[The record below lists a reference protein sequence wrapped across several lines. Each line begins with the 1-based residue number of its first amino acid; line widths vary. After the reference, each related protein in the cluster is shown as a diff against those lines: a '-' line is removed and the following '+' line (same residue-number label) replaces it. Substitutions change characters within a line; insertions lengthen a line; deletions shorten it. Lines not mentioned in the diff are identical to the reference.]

1 MKPLSRDELVY
12 GFTPEPG
19 LVALEHAPGDE
30 ADAVTLFLRRDGQ
43 LTTRQEPFAPFLWLT
58 QARFLDGFEPAPILT
73 PLAGD
78 NPYAILARF
87 PTWAALERA
96 LGHLRKSTGRTLSD
110 PAAPYFV
117 LRDPVQQFMLDTGR
131 TSFRDLLLTD
141 LNFLFLDIE
150 TDCAPGREFSNP
162 DREEDRI
169 LAIALADGQ
178 GWQKILDGRD
188 LDEKTMLK
196 EFVRLVRLRNP
207 DVVAGHNLFK
217 FDLPYL
223 ETRARR
229 CRVPLT
235 LGRDGSK
242 PQTHA
247 SRFNAAERVVSYPR
261 THLQGRHVVD
271 TYLLALIYDVSH
283 RAMEGHSLKA
293 VARHFGVAA
302 PHRTHIDGREIAH
315 AFRHDHAAFVRY
327 AADDIRETAAI
338 TPILLAASYAQ
349 SQILPIPLETVCVR
363 GNAGKIEALLL
374 REYLRAR
381 HSLPAPEP
389 ARTFEGGY
397 ADLFFEGLARDVHH
411 CDVRSLYPS
420 LLLREGR
427 HPRHDSLGVFLQLL
441 SHLRDFRIEA
451 KTRAVEPGIAPAA
464 AGRWHALQT
473 TFKILINSFY
483 GYLGFPQARFNDFD
497 LAATITEQGRNLLRG
512 MVDKLRALGA
522 MPIEIDTDGIYFTPP
537 SGLDENSLAAFQE
550 KFRDHLPAGI
560 EVEFDGRFPAMYS
573 YKMKNYALL
582 EDDGTVILKGAALKS
597 RGLEPFLRDFL
608 RDWITLTLQGHAEQ
622 IPAMIARRRD
632 EILQRRLPVTALAKT
647 EMLSDAPST
656 YLKKREAGGK
666 SRQPAYEVALA
677 SGRLFQAGDAV
688 SYYVTGD
695 KKNVPVHA
703 HARPASEFDPAA
715 RDENVPYYLAKLD
728 ALVKKLDAHAP
739 ETKESDNDQPTLF

>member
-1 MKPLSRDELVY
+1 MDPALIFGHDGEER
-12 GFTPEPG
+12 
-19 LVALEHAPGDE
+19 LVAVEVLEDVEGGDNV
-30 ADAVTLFLRRDGQ
+30 AAFFRGGGGVSRRDFR
-43 LTTRQEPFAPFLWLT
+43 LDPFLILESPSL
-58 QARFLDGFEPAPILT
+58 LDGGPKPSRVEDLSGP
-73 PLAGD
+73 GR
-78 NPYAILARF
+78 Y
-87 PTWAALERA
+87 RA
-96 LGHLRKSTGRTLSD
+96 LAFYPSWKSLQHARTWLSKRSGSRGGEAGGPFLQVNDPGQQALMLTGRTLFKGMAFED
-110 PAAPYFV
+110 V
-117 LRDPVQQFMLDTGR
+117 RRMQV
-131 TSFRDLLLTD
+131 
-141 LNFLFLDIE
+141 DIE
-150 TDCAPGREFSNP
+150 THTAPGFEFCNPERES
-162 DREEDRI
+162 DRI
-169 LAIALADGQ
+169 IIIALSDSE
-178 GWQKILDGRD
+178 GWTEIMEERSGDEARLLRRFVEAVRARD
-188 LDEKTMLK
+188 
-196 EFVRLVRLRNP
+196 P
-207 DVVAGHNLFK
+207 DVIEGHNIFK

-223 ETRARR
+223 AARARR
-229 CRVPLT
+229 HRVKLA
-235 LGRDGSK
+235 LGRDGSAM
-242 PQTHA
+242 TSRA
-247 SRFNAAERVVSYPR
+247 SRFTAGDRTIPYPR
-261 THLQGRHVVD
+261 FEVFGRHIVD
-271 TYLLALIYDVSH
+271 TFFLVQLYDVAT
-283 RAMEGHSLKA
+283 RSLDSYGLKQA
-293 VARHFGVAA
+293 AAHFKLSA
-302 PHRTHIDGREIAH
+302 PGRTHIEGSEIAGEY
-315 AFRHDHAAFVRY
+315 ARDPGRVLRY
-327 AADDIRETAAI
+327 AGDDVRETR
-338 TPILLAASYAQ
+338 LLSDVLSRTYFAQ
-349 SQILPIPLETVCVR
+349 TQMLPMTFQSVCVR
-363 GNAGKIEALLL
+363 GNAGKIDALML
-374 REYLRAR
+374 REYLRRR
-381 HSLPAPEP
+381 HAVPSPGA
-389 ARTFEGGY
+389 ASQFAGG
-397 ADLFFEGLARDVHH
+397 ATEVFVRGVVRNVHH

-739 ETKESDNDQPTLF
+739 EAKESDNGQPTLF